1 MDGDDFLWDDG
12 EVFAAASE
20 GETLIEFQS
29 RPALSLRLQPCQEH
43 HHDDMMMMTMM
54 MIMMKIMKIMKIMM
68 VMMVFQDA
76 STEGWSTALVS

>member
-43 HHDDMMMMTMM
+43 HHDDMMTMM

>member
-43 HHDDMMMMTMM
+43 HHDDMMTMTMM
-54 MIMMKIMKIMKIMM
+54 MMVMMMKIMM
-68 VMMVFQDA
+68 VMMDFQDA

>member
-29 RPALSLRLQPCQEH
+29 GPALSLRLQPCQEH

-54 MIMMKIMKIMKIMM
+54 MM
-68 VMMVFQDA
+68 VMMTMVMMDFQDA
-76 STEGWSTALVS
+76 STEGWSAALAS

>member
-12 EVFAAASE
+12 EVFAAARE

-43 HHDDMMMMTMM
+43 HHDDMMMVMMVMMNIMMVMVVVTMM
-54 MIMMKIMKIMKIMM
+54 MIMMK
-68 VMMVFQDA
+68 A
-76 STEGWSTALVS
+76 WWRCLC

>member
-43 HHDDMMMMTMM
+43 HHDDMMIMM
-54 MIMMKIMKIMKIMM
+54 MMMKIMM

-76 STEGWSTALVS
+76 STEEWSTALVS

>member
-43 HHDDMMMMTMM
+43 HHDDMMMTTMM
-54 MIMMKIMKIMKIMM
+54 MMTKIMKIMI
-68 VMMVFQDA
+68 VMMDFQDA